1 MPLAS
6 FVQAHAAHADWGV
19 ALAQSLRQIQT
30 QAEARGAVKGETLPF
45 TLGWCYLSDYYAPQA
60 EAILDELRV
69 RMPGVAWVG
78 TAGIGVAAS
87 GVEYIDQPALV
98 LMVAPLPRES
108 FRLFSGRQ
116 PLPAASSGFVAHT
129 ALVHADGG
137 AADLQDLIHELSA
150 RTATGYLFGGLSS
163 ARNRPLHMA
172 DGVLTGGLSGVA
184 FGPEVGL
191 VSRMT
196 QGCQPIGPVREIT
209 AAERNFAITLDGE
222 PALDCALR
230 DLGLAQDASDDE
242 LAQALSTTLVGLI
255 TAVEDVPTRPGQFGA
270 ETAVRHLVGVDR
282 KNQVLAIAELIEP
295 GMRLAFCARNAEAAQ
310 LDLVRIATEVR
321 DEVESG
327 AACHMTGA
335 LYVSCSGRG
344 GPHFG
349 ARHAE
354 LQIVRKALGDVP
366 LVGFFAGGEIA
377 RHHLYGYTG
386 VLTVFTAPDSTKP
399 D

>member
-1 MPLAS
+1 MPRAS
-6 FVQAHAAHADWGV
+6 FVQGHAAHADWRV
-19 ALAQSLRQIQT
+19 ALAQSQRQIQT
-30 QAEARGAVKGETLPF
+30 QIEARGALKGETAPF
-45 TLGWCYLSDYYAPQA
+45 TLGWCYLSDYYALQA
-60 EAILDELRV
+60 EAILDELRL

-87 GVEYIDQPALV
+87 GVEYIDEPALA

-116 PLPAASSGFVAHT
+116 PLPAASCGFVAHT
-129 ALVHADGG
+129 ALVHAEGG
-137 AADLQDLIHELSA
+137 APDLQELIHELSA

-163 ARNRPLHMA
+163 ARNRPLHIA

-184 FGPEVGL
+184 FGPDVDL

-209 AAERNFAITLDGE
+209 AAESNLAISLDGR
-222 PALDCALR
+222 PALACALQ
-230 DLGLAQDASDDE
+230 DLGLHRDAPDDE
-242 LAQALSTTLVGLI
+242 LVEALSTTLVGLI
-255 TAVEDVPTRPGQFGA
+255 TAPEDVPTRPGQFGA

-282 KNQVLAIAELIEP
+282 QQQVLAIAERVEP
-295 GMRLAFCARNAEAAQ
+295 GMRLAFCTRNAQAAR
-310 LDLVRIATEVR
+310 LDLMRITTEIR
-321 DEVESG
+321 DDVESG
-327 AACHMTGA
+327 AARHMTGA

-354 LQIVRKALGDVP
+354 LQIVRMALGDVP

-386 VLTVFTAPDSTKP
+386 VLTVFTASD
-399 D
+399 

>member
-1 MPLAS
+1 M
-6 FVQAHAAHADWGV
+6 
-19 ALAQSLRQIQT
+19 ALAQSQKQVQT
-30 QAEARGAVKGETLPF
+30 QIEARGALQGESAPF
-45 TLGWCYLSDYYAPQA
+45 TLGWCYLSDYYAPEA
-60 EAILDELRV
+60 EAILNDLRL

-87 GVEYIDQPALV
+87 GVEYFDEPALV
-98 LMVAPLPRES
+98 LMVAPLARAS

-116 PLPAASSGFVAHT
+116 PLAAASSGFVAHT
-129 ALVHADGG
+129 ALVHADGSTP
-137 AADLQDLIHELSA
+137 DLQELLHELSA

-163 ARNRPLHMA
+163 ARNRPLHIA

-191 VSRMT
+191 ISRVT
-196 QGCQPIGPVREIT
+196 QGCQPIGPWRNIT
-209 AAERNFAITLDGE
+209 KAERNFVVSLDGQ
-222 PALDCALR
+222 PALACAFQDLELDR
-230 DLGLAQDASDDE
+230 DAPNDE
-242 LAQALSTTLVGLI
+242 VAQALSTTLVGLI
-255 TAVEDVPTRPGQFGA
+255 TAAEDVPTRPGQFGA
-270 ETAVRHLVGVDR
+270 DTVVRHLVGVDR
-282 KNQVLAIAELIEP
+282 QHQVLAIAERIEP
-295 GMRLAFCARNAEAAQ
+295 GMRLAFCTRNAEAAQ
-310 LDLVRIATEVR
+310 LDLVRIATEIR

-327 AACHMTGA
+327 AARQMAGA

-354 LQIVRKALGDVP
+354 LQMVRRALGDVP

-386 VLTVFTAPDSTKP
+386 VLTVFTTAG
-399 D
+399 

>member
-1 MPLAS
+1 M
-6 FVQAHAAHADWGV
+6 
-19 ALAQSLRQIQT
+19 ALAQSQKQVQT
-30 QAEARGAVKGETLPF
+30 QIEARGALEGESAPF
-45 TLGWCYLSDYYAPQA
+45 TLGWCYLSDYYAPEA
-60 EAILDELRV
+60 EAILNDLRL

-87 GVEYIDQPALV
+87 GVEYFDEPALV
-98 LMVAPLPRES
+98 LMVAPLARAS

-116 PLPAASSGFVAHT
+116 PLAAASSGFVAHT
-129 ALVHADGG
+129 ALVHADGSTP
-137 AADLQDLIHELSA
+137 DLQELLHELSA

-163 ARNRPLHMA
+163 ARNRPLHIA

-191 VSRMT
+191 ISRVT
-196 QGCQPIGPVREIT
+196 QGCQPIGPWRNIT
-209 AAERNFAITLDGE
+209 KAERNFVVSLDGQ
-222 PALDCALR
+222 PALACAFQDLELDR
-230 DLGLAQDASDDE
+230 DAPNDE
-242 LAQALSTTLVGLI
+242 VAQALSTTLVGLI
-255 TAVEDVPTRPGQFGA
+255 TAAEDVPTRPGQFGA
-270 ETAVRHLVGVDR
+270 DTVVRHLVGVDR
-282 KNQVLAIAELIEP
+282 QHQVLAVAERIEP
-295 GMRLAFCARNAEAAQ
+295 GMRLAFCTRNAEAAQ
-310 LDLVRIATEVR
+310 LDLVRIATEIR

-327 AACHMTGA
+327 AARQMAGA

-354 LQIVRKALGDVP
+354 LQMVRRALGDVP

-386 VLTVFTAPDSTKP
+386 VLTVFTTAG
-399 D
+399 

>member
-6 FVQAHAAHADWGV
+6 FVQAHAAHADWRV
-19 ALAQSLRQIQT
+19 ALAQSLRQIQS
-30 QAEARGAVKGETLPF
+30 QVEARGALKGETVSF

-60 EAILDELRV
+60 EAILDELRL

-78 TAGIGVAAS
+78 TAGVGVAAS
-87 GVEYIDQPALV
+87 GVEYIDEPALV
-98 LMVAPLPRES
+98 LMAAPLPRES

-116 PLPAASSGFVAHT
+116 PLPAAASGFVAHT
-129 ALVHADGG
+129 ALVHADGSEP
-137 AADLQDLIHELSA
+137 DLQELICELSA

-172 DGVLTGGLSGVA
+172 DGVLEGGLSGVA
-184 FGPEVGL
+184 FGPEVNL

-209 AAERNFAITLDGE
+209 AAERNFAITLDGQ
-222 PALDCALR
+222 PALDCVLQ
-230 DLGLAQDASDDE
+230 DLGLRRDAPDDE
-242 LAQALSTTLVGLI
+242 VAQALSSTLVGLI
-255 TAVEDVPTRPGQFGA
+255 TAAEDVPTRPGQFGA

-282 KNQVLAIAELIEP
+282 QHQVLAIAELIVP
-295 GMRLAFCARNAEAAQ
+295 GMRLAFCTRNAKAAQ
-310 LDLVRIATEVR
+310 LDLVRITTEIR

-327 AACHMTGA
+327 AARHMTGG

-354 LQIVRKALGDVP
+354 LQMVRNALGDVP

-377 RHHLYGYTG
+377 RQQLYGYTG
-386 VLTVFTAPDSTKP
+386 VLTVFTVPA
-399 D
+399 